1 MAETVRMDSKGRI
14 SLPRSLRERKGYAEG
29 TVFFWQEDDG
39 GIRLMPA
46 VNPFDALADEAAVEF
61 RAGSTRSLRDY
72 AGEHGIV
79 LDQSGDE
86 P

>member
-14 SLPRSLRERKGYAEG
+14 SLPRSLRERRGYEEG
-29 TVFFWQEDDG
+29 TVFFWQEDEM

-46 VNPFDALADEAAVEF
+46 INPFDLLAEEAVSQY
-61 RAGSTRSLRDY
+61 RAGETRNLRDY
-72 AGEHGIV
+72 AREHDID
-79 LDQSGDE
+79 LDE

>member
-14 SLPRSLRERKGYAEG
+14 SLPRSLRERRGYEEG
-29 TVFFWQEDDG
+29 TVFFWQEDEM

-46 VNPFDALADEAAVEF
+46 INPFDLLAEEAVSQYRTGE
-61 RAGSTRSLRDY
+61 TRNLRDY
-72 AGEHGIV
+72 AREHDID
-79 LDQSGDE
+79 LDE